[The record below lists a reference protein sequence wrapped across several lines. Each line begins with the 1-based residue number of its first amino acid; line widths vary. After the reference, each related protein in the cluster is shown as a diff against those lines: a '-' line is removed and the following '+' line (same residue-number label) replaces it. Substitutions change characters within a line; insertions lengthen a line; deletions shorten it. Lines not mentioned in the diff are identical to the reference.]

1 MDLSKDY
8 CDRSLIV
15 MIRSFNKR
23 VFEDSAAA
31 YPFVGVLTLGRASSY
46 PAKLLFAAGLECL
59 PQDALNKSRGL
70 HTEKIGGTN
79 RPLKWDGSRA
89 TLKQVESMT
98 AEEALQRPKLL
109 QSCSFMAISFA
120 YSSSGAHGS
129 HDRSYSDARGNE
141 SQSHRFLVLLARD
154 SHRRKPWFVFVSDKA
169 QSLHSEKILS
179 YITSQLER
187 FLPEVNIITEGYDP
201 WLPISTPNSARLNY
215 RGAGLCFFGPCADL
229 MMVGSMLGKDERLR
243 SGLELVEL
251 IRRRKLSVDPLA
263 YPYVARHAILSL
275 LTPPGQKVQVP
286 LFQEEAASTTLAK
299 NLQSVRKGS
308 WKWAESSRG
317 PPPQER
323 KPFRPKDVSLTRI
336 QEVKDRKRR
345 AAREKVELRMTYKQP
360 RFE

>member
-1 MDLSKDY
+1 MDLAKDY
-8 CDRSLIV
+8 CDRSLLV

-31 YPFVGVLTLGRASSY
+31 YPFVGVLTLGAASFY

-59 PQDALNKSRGL
+59 PQDALNKSQGL
-70 HTEKIGGTN
+70 HTQKRGGSN

-89 TLKQVESMT
+89 TLQQVESMT

-129 HDRSYSDARGNE
+129 HDRSYSDTHGDERR
-141 SQSHRFLVLLARD
+141 SHRFLVFLARD
-154 SHRRKPWFVFVSDKA
+154 SQRRKPWFVFVSDEVHPLDSQK
-169 QSLHSEKILS
+169 LLG
-179 YITSQLER
+179 YITSQLKS
-187 FLPEVNIITEGYDP
+187 FLPELNIITEGYDP

-215 RGAGLCFFGPCADL
+215 RGAGLCFYGPCADL

-243 SGLELVEL
+243 SGLDLVEL
-251 IRRRKLSVDPLA
+251 IRKRTLSVDPPA
-263 YPYVARHAILSL
+263 YPLIARHAILSL
-275 LTPPGQKVQVP
+275 LTSPGQKVP
-286 LFQEEAASTTLAK
+286 IPQEEAGAATLAK
-299 NLQSVRKGS
+299 NLRSIRKGS

-317 PPPQER
+317 PPLQGQ
-323 KPFRPKDVSLTRI
+323 KLFRPKDVSLSRI
-336 QEVKDRKRR
+336 QEIKDRKRR
-345 AAREKVELRMTYKQP
+345 VEEEKGGLRMTYKQP